1 MSIHVAILIFVIL
14 ILIINVTVLIILYK
28 AVKQIDIPKILTE
41 KDTIIKDINDVYST
55 VTDVKTR
62 VNNLL
67 TGLKIKNI

>member
-41 KDTIIKDINDVYST
+41 KDTIIKDINDVYNT

>member
-14 ILIINVTVLIILYK
+14 ILIINVAVLIILYK
-28 AVKQIDIPKILTE
+28 AVKQADIPKILTE
-41 KDTIIKDINDVYST
+41 KDTIIKDIKDVYST